1 MDVQTL
7 DIADEGYPELLRHIK
22 SPPKR
27 LYCCGDLSILKKR
40 LVALVGARRC
50 SEYGKWAA
58 MTLGRKLGAQG
69 IPVVSGMASGI
80 DTWAH
85 TGALKGDG
93 QTVAVLGCGIDICY
107 PKSNQALMADIE
119 SRGLILSE
127 YPPGTR
133 PERFTFPARN
143 RIISGICVATVI
155 VEAGAASGSL
165 ITAGHAAEQGRE
177 IYALPGNIDRPGS
190 LGCNC
195 LIRDGA
201 IPLTTFDDILIDLGI
216 APDRGKTQEA
226 ELSKTEAAIYKTVVS
241 NGELTVDDAIA
252 LCDLPAPQLLAVL
265 TALELKGL
273 VRCSSGKIC
282 LR

>member
-1 MDVQTL
+1 MAVQIL
-7 DIADEGYPELLRHIK
+7 DIADARYPELLRHIK

-27 LYCCGDLSILKKR
+27 LYCRGDISILKKR

-58 MTLGRKLGAQG
+58 LTLGRKLVAQG
-69 IPVVSGMASGI
+69 IPVVSGMANGI

-93 QTVAVLGCGIDICY
+93 PTVAVLGCGIDICY
-107 PKSNQALMADIE
+107 PKSNRTLMEEIE
-119 SRGLILSE
+119 RRGLIISE
-127 YPPGTR
+127 YPPGTH

-143 RIISGICVATVI
+143 RIISGISVATVI

-177 IYALPGNIDRPGS
+177 IYAMPGNIDRPGS

-216 APDRGKTQEA
+216 APDRGKARTG
-226 ELSKTEAAIYKTVVS
+226 ELSKTEAAVYQAVMS
-241 NGELTVDDAIA
+241 NGEMTIDDAIA
-252 LCDLPAPQLLAVL
+252 LCDLPASQLLAIL

-273 VRCSSGKIC
+273 LRCSSGKIC
-282 LR
+282 LS